1 MVQPRVKAAIGMGAA
16 LWHRI
21 AVARHTIGRSVS
33 RQSRGLARRLADV
46 LGAVFEPGNGL
57 YVVYVAPIFDIV
69 NNIVYHHADL
79 LV

>member
-21 AVARHTIGRSVS
+21 AGAKHTIGRSVS
-33 RQSRGLARRLADV
+33 PQNRGLARRLADV
-46 LGAVFEPGNGL
+46 LGAVFELGNGL
-57 YVVYVAPIFDIV
+57 YVMYVVPIFDIV
-69 NNIVYHHADL
+69 NNIICHHADL